1 MQTPSFDRAAF
12 FREAAAAF
20 RAALAETN
28 DLSAQKRQSWRQAL
42 QDACDSC
49 NATLSDPKR
58 LAQYSPE
65 EIEQLQAV
73 EAALEAL
80 LGRVNGRSE

>member
-1 MQTPSFDRAAF
+1 MQTTPFDRAAF

-28 DLSAQKRQSWRQAL
+28 DLSLQKRATWQQAL
-42 QDACDSC
+42 QDARDSC
-49 NATLSDPKR
+49 NACLADPER

-65 EIEQLQAV
+65 EIAQLQAV
-73 EAALEAL
+73 ETAAGVLLESVS
-80 LGRVNGRSE
+80 RRSE

>member
-20 RAALAETN
+20 RAALAETS
-28 DLSAQKRQSWRQAL
+28 DLSEQKRQSWRQAL

-49 NATLSDPKR
+49 NACLADPKR

-73 EAALEAL
+73 EAAVQAL
-80 LGRVNGRSE
+80 LEHVTGRSE

>member
-1 MQTPSFDRAAF
+1 MQTTSFDRTAF

-28 DLSAQKRQSWRQAL
+28 DLSEQKRQSWRPAL
-42 QDACDSC
+42 QGAGDSC
-49 NATLSDPKR
+49 NACLADPKR

-73 EAALEAL
+73 EAAVEAL
-80 LGRVNGRSE
+80 LERVSGRAE